1 MRTALLLAFM
11 VTAMPSIAA
20 DDRTLDDPTPDDP
33 TLNAAYQDHIAYVA
47 TFAMPLLI
55 EKCAA
60 LDSVYLAKAA
70 PLYLRYLNTHQ
81 DQIERG
87 RLLTL
92 AELDPGETVRD
103 YREAVLSK
111 RLGALD
117 TGTPERKA
125 QMCEGALG
133 VLSGA
138 TVPGEWPSRPDGP
151 SAKP

>member
-1 MRTALLLAFM
+1 MNLPLAVTVASLALTLA
-11 VTAMPSIAA
+11 ALPARAA
-20 DDRTLDDPTPDDP
+20 DDPV
-33 TLNAAYQDHIAYVA
+33 LNRAYQDHIAYVA
-47 TFAMPLLI
+47 TFAMPVLI

-60 LDSVYLAKAA
+60 RDPVYLQRAA

-92 AELDPGETVRD
+92 AELEPGQTLRA
-103 YREAVLSK
+103 YREGVLAG

-117 TGTPERKA
+117 SGTPERKA

-138 TVPGEWPSRPDGP
+138 VVPGEWPSRKVAEGATP
-151 SAKP
+151 

>member
-1 MRTALLLAFM
+1 MNLFPLSATAAAVMLA
-11 VTAMPSIAA
+11 TLSAHAA
-20 DDRTLDDPTPDDP
+20 DDPV
-33 TLNAAYQDHIAYVA
+33 LNRAYQDHIAYVA
-47 TFAMPLLI
+47 TFAMPVLI
-55 EKCAA
+55 EKCAT
-60 LDSVYLAKAA
+60 LDPAYLQRAA

-92 AELDPGETVRD
+92 AELEPGQTLRA
-103 YREAVLSK
+103 YREGVLAG

-117 TGTPERKA
+117 SGTPERKA

-138 TVPGEWPSRPDGP
+138 TVPGEWPPRD
-151 SAKP
+151 

>member
-1 MRTALLLAFM
+1 MNLFPPSATAAAVMLA
-11 VTAMPSIAA
+11 TLCAQAA
-20 DDRTLDDPTPDDP
+20 DDPV
-33 TLNAAYQDHIAYVA
+33 LNRAYQDHIAYVA
-47 TFAMPLLI
+47 TFAMPVLI

-60 LDSVYLAKAA
+60 RDPAYLTRAA

-81 DQIERG
+81 DRIEGG

-92 AELDPGETVRD
+92 AELEPGETLRA
-103 YREAVLSK
+103 YREAVLAK

-117 TGTPERKA
+117 SGPPARKA

-138 TVPGEWPSRPDGP
+138 TLPGEWPSREAGADGTR
-151 SAKP
+151 SKQKP

>member
-1 MRTALLLAFM
+1 MNLFPLAATAATVMLA
-11 VTAMPSIAA
+11 TLCAHAA
-20 DDRTLDDPTPDDP
+20 DDPV
-33 TLNAAYQDHIAYVA
+33 LNRAYQDHIAYVA
-47 TFAMPLLI
+47 TFAMPVLI

-60 LDSVYLAKAA
+60 SDPAYLQRAA

-92 AELDPGETVRD
+92 AELEPGQTLRA
-103 YREAVLSK
+103 YREGVLAG

-117 TGTPERKA
+117 SGTPERKA

-138 TVPGEWPSRPDGP
+138 TVPGEWPPRD
-151 SAKP
+151 